1 MASNNIFVA
10 DIPYIKMKYKLT
22 IYLLILV
29 ACGSSSE
36 SSDVQSKTVPDN
48 DGSSK
53 NKSALISNDTL
64 PGPFIRPSYYS
75 SVQNKIVN
83 SWPGKPD
90 TTGMFSAK
98 ITCSGKS
105 NKNFIIYNN
114 AGEIVQSGKLQDKSY
129 ECGTEYKS
137 NFIDMNFDGFLDF
150 KVNYEMSATGNSWDE
165 YWLFNLADQKF
176 QYNIQLSELISAIPY
191 PREKRVESYSR
202 TGMDYQTLEDYEW
215 SGGVL
220 SVVTREIVNADSK
233 FVHQIYEKKSGK
245 LVLTKADNERLNIRN

>member
-1 MASNNIFVA
+1 
-10 DIPYIKMKYKLT
+10 MKYTLT

-29 ACGSSSE
+29 SYGSNSE

-48 DGSSK
+48 DGSIK

-75 SVQNKIVN
+75 RVQDKNLN

-90 TTGMFSAK
+90 TTGIFSAK
-98 ITCSGKS
+98 ITCAGKS
-105 NKNFIIYNN
+105 NKTFIIYNN
-114 AGEIVQSGKLQDKSY
+114 SGDVVQSGKLQDKNY

-137 NFIDMNFDGFLDF
+137 NFTDMNFDGFLDF

-165 YWLFNLADQKF
+165 YWLFNPSDQKF
-176 QYNIQLSELISAIPY
+176 HYSIQLSELISAIPY

-202 TGMDYQTLEDYEW
+202 SGIDYQTLEDYEW
-215 SGGVL
+215 SRGAL
-220 SVVTREIVNADSK
+220 TVVKREIVNADSK